1 LWLSALFQTLEQQA
15 SKEANHTIN
24 ILNCDEQQG
33 DIDDKE
39 RVWKQANDLARR
51 VAARQVRL
59 RNTMN
64 DIEYLDA
71 EVVQESRDVALSAP
85 ALIESTHQW
94 NKLKKRFA
102 EILEESHE
110 ALCRAEKVTSTFLAY
125 VQLNESRQAIRQTES
140 VRRLTNLAFSFLPL
154 SLVAG
159 IFSADIREM
168 DGHRSATVFAASR
181 ILTTAIAIIAALT
194 LEQYFYVWFSWPFL
208 KWRAWMFRWISVDN
222 RRRIMRGS
230 SAWFWLADYRNNSI
244 IEIMLLWQSYAKRR
258 ARRNSEAIQEDGTR
272 EG

>member
-1 LWLSALFQTLEQQA
+1 MFQTLEQQA

-94 NKLKKRFA
+94 NKLKKRFS

-110 ALCRAEKVTSTFLAY
+110 ALCRAEKATSTFLAY

-140 VRRLTNLAFSFLPL
+140 VRRLNNLAFVFLPL

-159 IFSADIREM
+159 IFSADIGEM
-168 DGHRSATVFAASR
+168 DGHRSATEFAASS